1 MKEMSFL
8 RVVTLGAERVGKSG
22 NKLND
27 DIDCN

>member
-1 MKEMSFL
+1 MKEMSCL

-27 DIDCN
+27 AFDFN